1 MSHEHLQRISEL
13 ADALD
18 IDIERPT
25 DPHQRMQYLERHRA
39 WLHAIQEL
47 TLTEIEFNWQ
57 EQQVTRAEIH
67 GEA

>member
-1 MSHEHLQRISEL
+1 MSHEHLHRIEEL
-13 ADALD
+13 AGALD

-25 DPHQRMQYLERHRA
+25 DPHERLQWLNRHHA

-47 TLTEIEFNWQ
+47 TLTELEMNWR
-57 EQQVTRAEIH
+57 EQQVARAELH